1 MDKDTRRLNVMYDVD
16 TYDLLQRTAET
27 RNMSMAALVREY
39 THYCLTND
47 VYESRLGDLE
57 TMIRA
62 ATREASG
69 HYALGQRSL
78 LARQAVANATSMFLV
93 LEVLAQVFDW
103 STEESQRF
111 YATCRNRAVSFVQD
125 RENTPSE
132 QDG

>member
-27 RNMSMAALVREY
+27 RKMSMAALVREY

-47 VYESRLGDLE
+47 VYESRLGDLD
-57 TMIRA
+57 TMIRT
-62 ATREASG
+62 ATREAVSYYGAG
-69 HYALGQRSL
+69 HRSL
-78 LARQAVANATSMFLV
+78 LARQALSNATSMFLV
-93 LEVLAQVFDW
+93 LEVLAQAFDW
-103 STEESQRF
+103 SPEESQRF

-132 QDG
+132 QGG